1 MASHVC
7 RATACMA
14 LAVAALY
21 SSPLPADPDLEVRK
35 SVDIPTPTPG
45 QPVEFTVTVRNTGAI
60 VAPSLTVKESPPPE
74 LRIPTGMAVF
84 VSVGDFDPV
93 ANLWTVGPLAPGATA
108 TLVMPAIVAVA
119 DPPACSVNVAEIDE
133 PYDPNPRND
142 RATAAVRRAAGD
154 HCVDVAVAFEGIK
167 LPKCGED
174 LRFDF
179 LVDVTNLG
187 PDEAR
192 NVIVDLS
199 QSPALAPNLRLVGT
213 GCSGSRC
220 TIPAIGPG
228 ATVTLQV
235 LSGEFQ
241 NNRPRTLTFG
251 LVASSTDT
259 DYSTTNNQA
268 RLDLTLP
275 VSDDCDYDYYDP
287 CDDGTCGAF
296 YCFIATAAYGS
307 ALEPHVVVLRQFRD
321 RHLRRTTLGR
331 AFIRFYYRHSPPLA
345 EFIAAHP
352 PARFATRMLLTPL
365 VLLIAYP
372 LRALAIALLALA
384 LFAAWRRRQGRTC
397 PRPRTTY
404 L

>member
-1 MASHVC
+1 
-7 RATACMA
+7 MA

-35 SVDIPTPTPG
+35 SVDNPTPTPG
-45 QPVEFTVTVRNTGAI
+45 QPVEFTVMVRNAGAI
-60 VAPSLTVKESPPPE
+60 GAPSLTVKESLPPE

-84 VSVGDFDPV
+84 VSVGDFDPIS
-93 ANLWTVGPLAPGATA
+93 NLWTVGPLAPGVAA
-108 TLVMPAIVAVA
+108 TLVMPAIVAVP

-133 PYDPNPRND
+133 PFDANPRND
-142 RATAAVRRAAGD
+142 RATAAVRRTATD
-154 HCVDVAVAFEGIK
+154 QCVDVAVAFQGIK
-167 LPKCGED
+167 LPTCGED
-174 LRFDF
+174 LRLDF
-179 LVDVTNLG
+179 LVDVTNRG
-187 PDEAR
+187 PDEAH
-192 NVIVDLS
+192 NVIVDVS
-199 QSPALAPNLRLVGT
+199 QSPALAPNLRFAGT

-220 TIPAIGPG
+220 TVPAIGPG

-235 LSGEFQ
+235 LSGQFQ
-241 NNRPRTLTFG
+241 NNLPRALTFG
-251 LVASSTDT
+251 LIASSADT

-275 VSDDCDYDYYDP
+275 AFDDCDYYYDAD
-287 CDDGTCGAF
+287 CDDGACGTF

-307 ALEPHVVVLRQFRD
+307 ALEPQVVVLRQFRD

-352 PARFATRMLLTPL
+352 PARIATRMLLTPL
-365 VLLIAYP
+365 ILLIAYP
-372 LRALAIALLALA
+372 VPALA
-384 LFAAWRRRQGRTC
+384 LTSLVLAPALFAGWRRRQGRTC